1 MAPGNAFLAVNSHTV
16 KSILTLFFLSFYLLA
31 GAQTFRAAPIIGF
44 NMAQIDGD
52 NLAGYHKMGF
62 HGGAKVFAHI
72 NQNFSLGFEILYS
85 EKGSRRNR
93 RIYFQGEAFEVKLS
107 YVEIPLLIHYM
118 DRNGMAFGAGLSYNT
133 LLDTAGFT
141 YGPNNPLNDPVAF
154 KSWDINGIFDLL
166 YLIKDHYGINLR
178 YAYSLLP
185 IGNYSYSE
193 FKDGRI
199 SNNLLT
205 FRFLYLF

>member
-1 MAPGNAFLAVNSHTV
+1 V
-16 KSILTLFFLSFYLLA
+16 KSILTLFFLFVSFFA
-31 GAQTFRAAPIIGF
+31 GAQTFRAAPIVGF
-44 NMAQIDGD
+44 NMAQLDGD

-62 HGGAKVFAHI
+62 HGGAKVFARL
-72 NQNFSLGFEILYS
+72 NKNFSLGFEMLYS

-93 RIYFQGEAFEVKLS
+93 RIYFQGEDFEVKLT

-118 DRNGMAFGAGLSYNT
+118 DRNGMAFGTGFSYNA

-141 YGPNNPLNDPVAF
+141 YGPNNPLNEPVEF
-154 KSWDINGIFDLL
+154 KPWDITWIADLL
-166 YLIKDHYGINLR
+166 YLINDHYGINIR
-178 YAYSLLP
+178 YSYSLLP
-185 IGNYSYSE
+185 IGSYEYSE
-193 FKDGRI
+193 FRNGRV

>member
-1 MAPGNAFLAVNSHTV
+1 MKAT
-16 KSILTLFFLSFYLLA
+16 ITLLLLLSSLFA

-62 HGGAKVFAHI
+62 HGGAKVFARLSE
-72 NQNFSLGFEILYS
+72 NFSLGFEMLYS

-93 RIYFQGEAFEVKLS
+93 RIYFQGEDFEVKLS
-107 YVEIPLLIHYM
+107 YVEIPLLIHYL
-118 DRNGMAFGAGLSYNT
+118 DRNGMVFGAGVSYNA

-141 YGPNNPLNDPVAF
+141 YGPNNPLSEPVAF
-154 KSWDINGIFDLL
+154 KSWDLNGIVDLL
-166 YLIKDHYGINLR
+166 YLMKDHYGINLR
-178 YAYSLLP
+178 YAYSLFP
-185 IGNYSYSE
+185 VGNYAYSE
-193 FKDGRI
+193 FKNGRI